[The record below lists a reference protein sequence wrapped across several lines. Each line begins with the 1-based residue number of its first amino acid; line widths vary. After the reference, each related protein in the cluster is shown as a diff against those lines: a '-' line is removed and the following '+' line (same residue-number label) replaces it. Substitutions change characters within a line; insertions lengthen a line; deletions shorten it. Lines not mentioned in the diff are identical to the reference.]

1 MSAHT
6 SPTQGPKRVRVHHL
20 AEAKARGEKLAM
32 LTAYDAVTAA
42 IFDAA
47 GMDILLVGD
56 SIGNVMH
63 GHATTIPVTVDDMIP
78 AARAVARATK
88 RAFVVIDLPFGS
100 YEAGPQQALETAV
113 RVFKETGADAV
124 KLEGGIRSAAQIR
137 ALTDAGI
144 PVVAHLGYTPQSENL
159 LGGPRVQGRGDDA
172 VEALA
177 ADAQAVEE
185 AGAVA
190 VVLEM
195 VPAERRRA
203 DHRDPAHPDHRHRR
217 RAALRRPGAGVDG
230 HGGHDRAGRHA
241 SPGAT
246 PSSAR
251 RCSRPRRTT
260 SARSRTPRS
269 RTRSTRSRSSPPP
282 DERARPA
289 TSRASPCRP
298 SSQDSLRDLRALQG
312 PLRLGAGAVRAHQMG
327 PRGTAPLLDL
337 ARLGVVPVLLL
348 CAHETILT

>member
-177 ADAQAVEE
+177 ADAQAIEE

-195 VPAERRRA
+195 VPSGVAARITEIVRIPTIGIGAGPHCDGQVLVWTDMAGMTGWSPRFARRYAEIG
-203 DHRDPAHPDHRHRR
+203 
-217 RAALRRPGAGVDG
+217 AALQQAAEDYVSEVKD
-230 HGGHDRAGRHA
+230 
-241 SPGAT
+241 
-246 PSSAR
+246 SSF
-251 RCSRPRRTT
+251 
-260 SARSRTPRS
+260 
-269 RTRSTRSRSSPPP
+269 P
-282 DERARPA
+282 DAEH
-289 TSRASPCRP
+289 SF
-298 SSQDSLRDLRALQG
+298 DK
-312 PLRLGAGAVRAHQMG
+312 
-327 PRGTAPLLDL
+327 
-337 ARLGVVPVLLL
+337 
-348 CAHETILT
+348 

>member
-124 KLEGGIRSAAQIR
+124 KLEGGLRSAAQIR

-195 VPAERRRA
+195 VPSGV
-203 DHRDPAHPDHRHRR
+203 
-217 RAALRRPGAGVDG
+217 AARITEILHIPTIGIGAGPHCDG
-230 HGGHDRAGRHA
+230 QVLVWTDMAGMTGW
-241 SPGAT
+241 SPRF
-246 PSSAR
+246 AR
-251 RCSRPRRTT
+251 RY
-260 SARSRTPRS
+260 A
-269 RTRSTRSRSSPPP
+269 
-282 DERARPA
+282 EIG
-289 TSRASPCRP
+289 
-298 SSQDSLRDLRALQG
+298 QALQQAAEDYVSEVKDSSF
-312 PLRLGAGAVRAHQMG
+312 PDAEHSF
-327 PRGTAPLLDL
+327 
-337 ARLGVVPVLLL
+337 
-348 CAHETILT
+348 EK

>member
-20 AEAKARGEKLAM
+20 AEAKAKGEKLAM

-63 GHATTIPVTVDDMIP
+63 GHTTTIPVTVDDMIP

-100 YEAGPQQALETAV
+100 YEAGPQQALETSV
-113 RVFKETGADAV
+113 RIFKETGADAV
-124 KLEGGIRSAAQIR
+124 KLEGGVRSAPQIR

-172 VEALA
+172 VERLA
-177 ADAQAVEE
+177 DDAKAVEE

-195 VPAERRRA
+195 VPTDVAARITEIVRIPTIGIGAGPHCDGQVLVWTDMAGMTDWSPRFARRYAELG
-203 DHRDPAHPDHRHRR
+203 
-217 RAALRRPGAGVDG
+217 AALQQAAEDYVSEVKD
-230 HGGHDRAGRHA
+230 A
-241 SPGAT
+241 SF
-246 PSSAR
+246 
-251 RCSRPRRTT
+251 
-260 SARSRTPRS
+260 
-269 RTRSTRSRSSPPP
+269 P
-282 DERARPA
+282 DE
-289 TSRASPCRP
+289 
-298 SSQDSLRDLRALQG
+298 
-312 PLRLGAGAVRAHQMG
+312 AHSF
-327 PRGTAPLLDL
+327 
-337 ARLGVVPVLLL
+337 
-348 CAHETILT
+348 EK

>member
-47 GMDILLVGD
+47 GMDMLLVGD

-63 GHATTIPVTVDDMIP
+63 GHTSTIPVTVDDMIP
-78 AARAVARATK
+78 AARAVARAAK

-100 YEAGPQQALETAV
+100 YEAGPQQALETSV
-113 RVFKETGADAV
+113 RIFKETGADAV
-124 KLEGGIRSAAQIR
+124 KLEGGIRSARQIR

-159 LGGPRVQGRGDDA
+159 LGGPRVQGRGGA
-172 VEALA
+172 AAEGLA

-195 VPAERRRA
+195 VPSAVAARITEILHIPTIGIGAGPHCDGQVLVWTDMAGMTDWSPRFARRYAELG
-203 DHRDPAHPDHRHRR
+203 
-217 RAALRRPGAGVDG
+217 AALQQAAEDYVSEVKD
-230 HGGHDRAGRHA
+230 A
-241 SPGAT
+241 SF
-246 PSSAR
+246 
-251 RCSRPRRTT
+251 
-260 SARSRTPRS
+260 
-269 RTRSTRSRSSPPP
+269 P
-282 DERARPA
+282 DE
-289 TSRASPCRP
+289 
-298 SSQDSLRDLRALQG
+298 
-312 PLRLGAGAVRAHQMG
+312 AHSF
-327 PRGTAPLLDL
+327 
-337 ARLGVVPVLLL
+337 
-348 CAHETILT
+348 EK

>member
-177 ADAQAVEE
+177 ADAQAIEE

-195 VPAERRRA
+195 VPSGVAARITEILHIPTIGIGAGPHCDGQVLVWTDMAGMTGWSPRFARRYAEIG
-203 DHRDPAHPDHRHRR
+203 
-217 RAALRRPGAGVDG
+217 AALQQAAEDYISEVKD
-230 HGGHDRAGRHA
+230 
-241 SPGAT
+241 
-246 PSSAR
+246 SSF
-251 RCSRPRRTT
+251 
-260 SARSRTPRS
+260 
-269 RTRSTRSRSSPPP
+269 P
-282 DERARPA
+282 DAEH
-289 TSRASPCRP
+289 SF
-298 SSQDSLRDLRALQG
+298 
-312 PLRLGAGAVRAHQMG
+312 
-327 PRGTAPLLDL
+327 
-337 ARLGVVPVLLL
+337 
-348 CAHETILT
+348 EK

>member
-63 GHATTIPVTVDDMIP
+63 GHTTTIPVTVDDMIP

-88 RAFVVIDLPFGS
+88 RAFVVVDLPFGS

-177 ADAQAVEE
+177 ADAQAVED

-195 VPAERRRA
+195 VPVDVAARMTEILRIPTIGIGAGPHCDGQVLVWTDMAGMTSWSPRFARRYAELG
-203 DHRDPAHPDHRHRR
+203 
-217 RAALRRPGAGVDG
+217 AALQQAAEDYVSEVKD
-230 HGGHDRAGRHA
+230 
-241 SPGAT
+241 
-246 PSSAR
+246 SSF
-251 RCSRPRRTT
+251 
-260 SARSRTPRS
+260 
-269 RTRSTRSRSSPPP
+269 P
-282 DERARPA
+282 DEEH
-289 TSRASPCRP
+289 SF
-298 SSQDSLRDLRALQG
+298 DK
-312 PLRLGAGAVRAHQMG
+312 
-327 PRGTAPLLDL
+327 
-337 ARLGVVPVLLL
+337 
-348 CAHETILT
+348 

>member
-6 SPTQGPKRVRVHHL
+6 SPVQGPKRVRVHHL

-47 GMDILLVGD
+47 GMDVLLVGD

-113 RVFKETGADAV
+113 RIFKETGADAV
-124 KLEGGIRSAAQIR
+124 KLEGGVRSAPQIR

-159 LGGPRVQGRGDDA
+159 LGGPRVQGRGDAA
-172 VEALA
+172 VEGLA
-177 ADAQAVEE
+177 ADARAVED

-195 VPAERRRA
+195 VPVDVAARITEAARIPTIGIGAGPHCDGQVLVWTDMAGMTGWSPRFARRYAELG
-203 DHRDPAHPDHRHRR
+203 
-217 RAALRRPGAGVDG
+217 AALQQAAQDYVAEVKD
-230 HGGHDRAGRHA
+230 
-241 SPGAT
+241 
-246 PSSAR
+246 SSF
-251 RCSRPRRTT
+251 
-260 SARSRTPRS
+260 
-269 RTRSTRSRSSPPP
+269 P
-282 DERARPA
+282 DEEH
-289 TSRASPCRP
+289 SF
-298 SSQDSLRDLRALQG
+298 DK
-312 PLRLGAGAVRAHQMG
+312 
-327 PRGTAPLLDL
+327 
-337 ARLGVVPVLLL
+337 
-348 CAHETILT
+348 

>member
-6 SPTQGPKRVRVHHL
+6 SPTPGPKRVRVHHL

-113 RVFKETGADAV
+113 RIFKETGADAV
-124 KLEGGIRSAAQIR
+124 KLEGGIRSAPQIR
-137 ALTDAGI
+137 ALTAAGI

-172 VEALA
+172 VENLA

-195 VPAERRRA
+195 VPTDVAARITEILRVPTIGIGAGPHCDGQVLVWTDMAGMTGWSPRFARRYAELG
-203 DHRDPAHPDHRHRR
+203 
-217 RAALRRPGAGVDG
+217 AALQQAAEDYVSEVKD
-230 HGGHDRAGRHA
+230 
-241 SPGAT
+241 
-246 PSSAR
+246 SSF
-251 RCSRPRRTT
+251 
-260 SARSRTPRS
+260 
-269 RTRSTRSRSSPPP
+269 P
-282 DERARPA
+282 DAEH
-289 TSRASPCRP
+289 SF
-298 SSQDSLRDLRALQG
+298 DK
-312 PLRLGAGAVRAHQMG
+312 
-327 PRGTAPLLDL
+327 
-337 ARLGVVPVLLL
+337 
-348 CAHETILT
+348 

>member
-6 SPTQGPKRVRVHHL
+6 SPTPGPKRVRVHHL

-63 GHATTIPVTVDDMIP
+63 GHPTTIPVTVDDMIP

-100 YEAGPQQALETAV
+100 YEAGPQQALETSV
-113 RVFKETGADAV
+113 RIFKETGADAV
-124 KLEGGIRSAAQIR
+124 KLEGGVRSAPQIR

-159 LGGPRVQGRGDDA
+159 LGGPRVQGRGDAA
-172 VEALA
+172 VEQLA

-195 VPAERRRA
+195 VPTDVAARITEIVRIPTIGIGAGPHCDGQVLVWTDMAGMTGWSPRFARRYAELG
-203 DHRDPAHPDHRHRR
+203 
-217 RAALRRPGAGVDG
+217 AALQQAAEDYVTEVKD
-230 HGGHDRAGRHA
+230 
-241 SPGAT
+241 
-246 PSSAR
+246 SSF
-251 RCSRPRRTT
+251 
-260 SARSRTPRS
+260 
-269 RTRSTRSRSSPPP
+269 P
-282 DERARPA
+282 DEEH
-289 TSRASPCRP
+289 SFNK
-298 SSQDSLRDLRALQG
+298 
-312 PLRLGAGAVRAHQMG
+312 
-327 PRGTAPLLDL
+327 
-337 ARLGVVPVLLL
+337 
-348 CAHETILT
+348 

>member
-6 SPTQGPKRVRVHHL
+6 SPTPGPKRVRVHHL

-100 YEAGPQQALETAV
+100 YEAGPQQALETSV
-113 RVFKETGADAV
+113 RIFKETGADAV
-124 KLEGGIRSAAQIR
+124 KLEGGVRSAPQIR

-159 LGGPRVQGRGDDA
+159 LGGPRVQGRGDTA

-177 ADAQAVEE
+177 TDAQAVEE

-195 VPAERRRA
+195 VPTDVAARITEIVRIPTIGIGAGPHCDGQVLVWTDMAGMTGWSPRFARRYAELG
-203 DHRDPAHPDHRHRR
+203 
-217 RAALRRPGAGVDG
+217 AALQQAAEDYVTEVKD
-230 HGGHDRAGRHA
+230 
-241 SPGAT
+241 
-246 PSSAR
+246 SSF
-251 RCSRPRRTT
+251 
-260 SARSRTPRS
+260 
-269 RTRSTRSRSSPPP
+269 P
-282 DERARPA
+282 DAEH
-289 TSRASPCRP
+289 SF
-298 SSQDSLRDLRALQG
+298 DK
-312 PLRLGAGAVRAHQMG
+312 
-327 PRGTAPLLDL
+327 
-337 ARLGVVPVLLL
+337 
-348 CAHETILT
+348 

>member
-113 RVFKETGADAV
+113 RIFKETGADAV
-124 KLEGGIRSAAQIR
+124 KLEGGIRSAPQIR

-172 VEALA
+172 VESLA

-195 VPAERRRA
+195 VPTDVAARITEILHIPTIGIGAGPHCDGQVLVWTDMAGMTGWSPRFARRYAELG
-203 DHRDPAHPDHRHRR
+203 
-217 RAALRRPGAGVDG
+217 AALQQAAEDYVSEVKD
-230 HGGHDRAGRHA
+230 
-241 SPGAT
+241 
-246 PSSAR
+246 SSF
-251 RCSRPRRTT
+251 
-260 SARSRTPRS
+260 
-269 RTRSTRSRSSPPP
+269 P
-282 DERARPA
+282 DAEH
-289 TSRASPCRP
+289 SF
-298 SSQDSLRDLRALQG
+298 DK
-312 PLRLGAGAVRAHQMG
+312 
-327 PRGTAPLLDL
+327 
-337 ARLGVVPVLLL
+337 
-348 CAHETILT
+348 

>member
-6 SPTQGPKRVRVHHL
+6 SPSQGPKRVRVHHL

-63 GHATTIPVTVDDMIP
+63 GHTSTIPVTVDDMIP
-78 AARAVARATK
+78 PARAVARATK

-113 RVFKETGADAV
+113 RIFKETGADAV

-137 ALTDAGI
+137 ALTNAGI

-159 LGGPRVQGRGDDA
+159 LGGPRVQGRGDAA
-172 VEALA
+172 VEQLA

-190 VVLEM
+190 LVLEM
-195 VPAERRRA
+195 VPVDVAARITEILHIPTIGIGAGPHCDGQVLVWTDMAGMTDWSPRFARRYAELG
-203 DHRDPAHPDHRHRR
+203 
-217 RAALRRPGAGVDG
+217 AALRQAAEDYVSEVKD
-230 HGGHDRAGRHA
+230 A
-241 SPGAT
+241 SF
-246 PSSAR
+246 
-251 RCSRPRRTT
+251 
-260 SARSRTPRS
+260 
-269 RTRSTRSRSSPPP
+269 P
-282 DERARPA
+282 DE
-289 TSRASPCRP
+289 
-298 SSQDSLRDLRALQG
+298 
-312 PLRLGAGAVRAHQMG
+312 AHSF
-327 PRGTAPLLDL
+327 
-337 ARLGVVPVLLL
+337 
-348 CAHETILT
+348 EK

>member
-1 MSAHT
+1 
-6 SPTQGPKRVRVHHL
+6 VHHL

-42 IFDAA
+42 VFDAA

-124 KLEGGIRSAAQIR
+124 KLEGGIRSAPQIR

-177 ADAQAVEE
+177 ADAQAIEE

-195 VPAERRRA
+195 VPSGVAARITEIVHIPTIGIGAGPHCDGQVLVWTDMAGMTGWSPRFARRYAELG
-203 DHRDPAHPDHRHRR
+203 
-217 RAALRRPGAGVDG
+217 AALQQAAEDYVSEVKD
-230 HGGHDRAGRHA
+230 
-241 SPGAT
+241 
-246 PSSAR
+246 SSF
-251 RCSRPRRTT
+251 
-260 SARSRTPRS
+260 
-269 RTRSTRSRSSPPP
+269 P
-282 DERARPA
+282 DAEH
-289 TSRASPCRP
+289 SF
-298 SSQDSLRDLRALQG
+298 
-312 PLRLGAGAVRAHQMG
+312 
-327 PRGTAPLLDL
+327 
-337 ARLGVVPVLLL
+337 
-348 CAHETILT
+348 EK